1 MKDKFNQK
9 ERQDIAYRIKWIC
22 KGCPEE
28 VTYHDIKNNLNSN
41 NDLLSYLQNKSNK
54 DFLFEKEMLDQD
66 LISILG
72 EMTNITEDYYWR
84 RIALF
89 HGLIQF
95 RQSKKG
101 LNDNDIKERIMEI
114 EYKEERNGMTQ
125 IFLNSLKEACSK
137 QGDSDARQDI
147 KRISEDREE
156 GYEEDSL
163 YNQFSI
169 LIDQSTVLT
178 KASDL
183 RSGVDK
189 GGKREVSRLKAL
201 ETLFEF
207 DNYDFQDYEFGG
219 GKTKFKKT
227 KPMSLEKKNILK
239 VLEDLKPLGLMESIE
254 YFS

>member
-9 ERQDIAYRIKWIC
+9 ERQVIACRIKDIC

-54 DFLFEKEMLDQD
+54 DFLFEKKMLHQD

-72 EMTNITEDYYWR
+72 ELTEITDDYYWR
-84 RIALF
+84 RIALY
-89 HGLIQF
+89 HGLVQF

-101 LNDNDIKERIMEI
+101 LNDNNIKARIDEI

-125 IFLNSLKEACSK
+125 IFLNSLKEACSEK
-137 QGDSDARQDI
+137 GDSLARQNI

-189 GGKREVSRLKAL
+189 GGKREVSSLQALK
-201 ETLFEF
+201 TLFEF
-207 DNYDFQDYEFGG
+207 DNYDFQDYEYGG
-219 GKTKFKKT
+219 GKRKFKKT
-227 KPMSLEKKNILK
+227 QPMSLEKKNILK
-239 VLEDLKPLGLMESIE
+239 VLNDLKPLGLMESIE

>member
-1 MKDKFNQK
+1 MKYKFTLK
-9 ERQDIAYRIKWIC
+9 ERQDIAYRIKWKC
-22 KGCPEE
+22 RGCPEE
-28 VTYHDIKNNLNSN
+28 VTYHDIKNNLNSDIN
-41 NDLLSYLQNKSNK
+41 LLSFLKNKSNK
-54 DFLFEKEMLDQD
+54 NFLFEKEMLDQD
-66 LISILG
+66 LISILA
-72 EMTNITEDYYWR
+72 EMTDITDDYYWR
-84 RIALF
+84 RIALY

-101 LNDNDIKERIMEI
+101 LSDNDIKARIGEI

-125 IFLNSLKEACSK
+125 IFLNSLKEACSEK
-137 QGDSDARQDI
+137 GDSVARQNL

-189 GGKREVSRLKAL
+189 GGKREVSRLQAL
-201 ETLFEF
+201 KTLFEF

-219 GKTKFKKT
+219 GKRKFKKT
-227 KPMSLEKKNILK
+227 QPMSRKKKNILK
-239 VLEDLKPLGLMESIE
+239 VLDDLKPLGLMKSIE

>member
-9 ERQDIAYRIKWIC
+9 ERQDTAYRIKWIC

-95 RQSKKG
+95 RYSKKG
-101 LNDNDIKERIMEI
+101 FNDNNIKARIMEI

-125 IFLNSLKEACSK
+125 IFLNSLKEACSE
-137 QGDSDARQDI
+137 QGDSDARQNI

-178 KASDL
+178 KVSDL

-201 ETLFEF
+201 ETLFGF

-219 GKTKFKKT
+219 GKRKFKKT
-227 KPMSLEKKNILK
+227 KPMSLRKKNILK
-239 VLEDLKPLGLMESIE
+239 VLGDLKPLGLMESIE

>member
-1 MKDKFNQK
+1 MNDRFNQK
-9 ERQDIAYRIKWIC
+9 ERQDIAFRIKWKC

-28 VTYHDIKNNLNSN
+28 VTYHDIKNNLNSDIN
-41 NDLLSYLQNKSNK
+41 LLSFLKNKSNK
-54 DFLFEKEMLDQD
+54 NFLFEKEMLDQD
-66 LISILG
+66 LISILA
-72 EMTNITEDYYWR
+72 EMTDITDDYYWR
-84 RIALF
+84 RIALY

-101 LNDNDIKERIMEI
+101 LSDNDIKARIGEI

-125 IFLNSLKEACSK
+125 IFLNSLKEACSEK
-137 QGDSDARQDI
+137 GDSVARQNL

-189 GGKREVSRLKAL
+189 GGKREVSRLQAL
-201 ETLFEF
+201 KTLFEF

-219 GKTKFKKT
+219 GKRKFKKT
-227 KPMSLEKKNILK
+227 QPMSRKKKNILK
-239 VLEDLKPLGLMESIE
+239 VLDDLKPLGLMKSIE